1 MFVSQPVNGLI
12 YVARRRERGGKLL
25 IWTAV
30 PVARSRR
37 FRPAEIAEVTGLSL
51 RTVRTIVGGPRGAH
65 GSHASHGLRHR

>member
-30 PVARSRR
+30 PVE
-37 FRPAEIAEVTGLSL
+37 PA
-51 RTVRTIVGGPRGAH
+51 P
-65 GSHASHGLRHR
+65 